1 MFSSGSHLSWL
12 PLAALLAGGCVSGT
26 DIAEIQHQLG
36 DIQTEVRQLNES
48 STGKDDFAA
57 LAGTI
62 EDNSTAVRESE
73 AEVKARL
80 DDLARQIQELQARLA
95 DTNYRLADLSQ
106 QLAATNEELKSSRS
120 RPASTRPLPEGDN
133 GDSGQPTDPQALY
146 QSAYNDYLRG
156 NYDLA
161 IVTFRQYLDL
171 FPDTDLADNAS
182 YWIGE
187 CYFNKGEY
195 NHAVREFETL
205 VERYPRSDKRASAL
219 LKSGYAFLELNDR
232 SQGLDRLRRV
242 VREFPLSDEANL
254 SAQRIRSL
262 GGDGE

>member
-1 MFSSGSHLSWL
+1 M
-12 PLAALLAGGCVSGT
+12 
-26 DIAEIQHQLG
+26 QHQLR
-36 DIQTEVRQLNES
+36 DIQADVQQLNES
-48 STGKDDFAA
+48 STTKDDFTA
-57 LAGTI
+57 LSGAVQGQT
-62 EDNSTAVRESE
+62 TAVQSSE
-73 AEVKARL
+73 AAVTARL
-80 DDLARQIQELQARLA
+80 DDLSRQLAELQARLA
-95 DTNYRLADLSQ
+95 DTNYRLAELAQELS
-106 QLAATNEELKSSRS
+106 ATNEELKSSRA
-120 RPASTRPLPEGDN
+120 RPRSANPGADRHDSGE
-133 GDSGQPTDPQALY
+133 SGQPADPQALY

-195 NHAVREFETL
+195 DHAVREFEAL

-219 LKSGYAFLELNDR
+219 LKTGYAQLELGNR
-232 SQGLDRLRRV
+232 EQGLDRLRRV

-254 SAQRIRSL
+254 AAQRIRSL
-262 GGDGE
+262 GGNGD